1 MKNSLLFVLTT
12 LFVVTSNY
20 YFLDSPANQFLEFS
34 SHSIWNIFFIFIIYN
49 FFKYAFSF
57 SLEKRINLWT
67 LTFSIF
73 FTIILQVGKSI
84 YYTDTIIKFFN
95 SGIFI
100 TITQSIS
107 FCMFFFASLRVLY
120 NHVYINSG
128 EKQLKLINKTPNKY
142 FNVITFTLIFTSFF
156 LAFLSYFPGILS
168 YDSLREITLEN
179 YYSRLDPPIYCYYIT
194 SIVRLGFFLQIEPII
209 IYGILQMLFLS
220 YVMTRTTYF
229 LKTNLVNGNLILICF
244 LMIILTPTIAIF
256 SIIPAKEP
264 FLACFLQLLIINIMQ
279 NLKKPSILRNNI
291 LKQCIIIFQITL
303 CCLLRNNV
311 IFAIIPTF
319 FYIFLNRYY
328 KLATLFF
335 ISICLYFFVQYPIY
349 DYFNIKDGSI
359 SESMSVPLN
368 QWANI
373 VVNDEYKL
381 TPKEKDA
388 IDTFIPYSKIK
399 QDFNPRFS
407 DPIKSNF
414 KENNFLLNK
423 KLFFITYFKLFFKFP
438 VRYID
443 AFLNLCLPYWYFDA
457 SSIDKYSNRM
467 YIETQIW
474 NNTEYHFER
483 KSYIPVLLKIYESF
497 ANLDYVKKV
506 PVLYFIFSL
515 STPFFLILIS
525 SFILIVTKRF
535 DLLIINFL
543 YLTLLTT
550 YFLGPVSNFR
560 YIFPFVCA
568 YPIFILFIFGSKNI
582 NKLKNF

>member
-107 FCMFFFASLRVLY
+107 FASLRVLY

-220 YVMTRTTYF
+220 YKIR
-229 LKTNLVNGNLILICF
+229 LIGEQVL
-244 LMIILTPTIAIF
+244 
-256 SIIPAKEP
+256 
-264 FLACFLQLLIINIMQ
+264 
-279 NLKKPSILRNNI
+279 
-291 LKQCIIIFQITL
+291 
-303 CCLLRNNV
+303 
-311 IFAIIPTF
+311 
-319 FYIFLNRYY
+319 
-328 KLATLFF
+328 
-335 ISICLYFFVQYPIY
+335 SICLSAVHLLQL
-349 DYFNIKDGSI
+349 K
-359 SESMSVPLN
+359 
-368 QWANI
+368 
-373 VVNDEYKL
+373 
-381 TPKEKDA
+381 
-388 IDTFIPYSKIK
+388 
-399 QDFNPRFS
+399 
-407 DPIKSNF
+407 
-414 KENNFLLNK
+414 FLHL
-423 KLFFITYFKLFFKFP
+423 
-438 VRYID
+438 
-443 AFLNLCLPYWYFDA
+443 
-457 SSIDKYSNRM
+457 
-467 YIETQIW
+467 
-474 NNTEYHFER
+474 
-483 KSYIPVLLKIYESF
+483 
-497 ANLDYVKKV
+497 
-506 PVLYFIFSL
+506 
-515 STPFFLILIS
+515 
-525 SFILIVTKRF
+525 
-535 DLLIINFL
+535 
-543 YLTLLTT
+543 
-550 YFLGPVSNFR
+550 
-560 YIFPFVCA
+560 
-568 YPIFILFIFGSKNI
+568 
-582 NKLKNF
+582 